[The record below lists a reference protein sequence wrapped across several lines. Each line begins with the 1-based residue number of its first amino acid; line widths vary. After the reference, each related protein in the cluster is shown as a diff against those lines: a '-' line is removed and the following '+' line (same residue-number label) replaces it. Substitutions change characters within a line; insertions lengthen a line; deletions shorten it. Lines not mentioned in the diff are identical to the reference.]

1 MNIAEESRKRI
12 KQLELVV
19 TQLQTRIGQIAASYE
34 LEIAVLK
41 VNLRTHQR
49 YISQVLAETGWT
61 LAQTSI
67 LTPVSP

>member
-12 KQLELVV
+12 KQLESIV

-41 VNLRTHQR
+41 SNIEMANPT
-49 YISQVLAETGWT
+49 
-61 LAQTSI
+61 
-67 LTPVSP
+67 TPINKPSEEEVD

>member
-41 VNLRTHQR
+41 VNIEMADPSSSIHKNKPSEEEIDQR
-49 YISQVLAETGWT
+49 
-61 LAQTSI
+61 
-67 LTPVSP
+67 

>member
-41 VNLRTHQR
+41 
-49 YISQVLAETGWT
+49 S
-61 LAQTSI
+61 SI
-67 LTPVSP
+67 EMANPTTPINRPSEEEVD

>member
-41 VNLRTHQR
+41 VNIEMANPT
-49 YISQVLAETGWT
+49 
-61 LAQTSI
+61 
-67 LTPVSP
+67 TPINKPSEEEVD

>member
-41 VNLRTHQR
+41 VNIEMADPSSSIHKNKPSEEEVDQR
-49 YISQVLAETGWT
+49 
-61 LAQTSI
+61 
-67 LTPVSP
+67 